1 MYTSDDRSRALR
13 YVRLDLIAA
22 VFWALFGAI
31 YEKFSHEV
39 YSYAMLYA
47 FAVPLVAG
55 ALPLTLLLCRKKPL
69 RMPKAGA
76 LVLWHAGL
84 ASFTVGLVFR
94 GVLDIYG
101 TTNRLLAVYPVS
113 GGILTAAA
121 LTVYLTGRRPNRQPA
136 QNPAP

>member
-22 VFWALFGAI
+22 VFWALFGAV

-47 FAVPLVAG
+47 FAVPLIAG

-69 RMPKAGA
+69 RMPSAGA
-76 LVLWHAGL
+76 LVFWHAGL
-84 ASFTVGLVFR
+84 ASFTVGLIFR
-94 GVLDIYG
+94 GILDIYG

-121 LTVYLTGRRPNRQPA
+121 LTVYLTGRRPAQQPA
-136 QNPAP
+136 QPPAP

>member
-1 MYTSDDRSRALR
+1 LYTSDDRSRALR

-39 YSYAMLYA
+39 YSYAMIYA
-47 FAVPLVAG
+47 FAVPLIAG
-55 ALPLTLLLCRKKPL
+55 ALPLVLLLCRKKPL
-69 RMPKAGA
+69 RMPSAGT

-84 ASFTVGLVFR
+84 ASFTVGLIFR
-94 GVLDIYG
+94 GVLEIYG
-101 TTNRLLAVYPVS
+101 TTNSLMTVYPVT

-121 LTVYLTGRRPNRQPA
+121 LTVYLTGRRPAQQPA